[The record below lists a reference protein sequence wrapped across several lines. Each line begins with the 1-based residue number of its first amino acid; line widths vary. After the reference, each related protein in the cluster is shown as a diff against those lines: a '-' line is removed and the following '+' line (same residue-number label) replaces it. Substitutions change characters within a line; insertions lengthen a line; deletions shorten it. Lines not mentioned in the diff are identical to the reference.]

1 MPYQRIPLLSEGL
14 RWGAAAA
21 ESRWKNREA
30 KKGFQHRKQPQVL
43 VGMGQQTQPG
53 LGGVAQTLV
62 GMAPATAP
70 GETQILS
77 LCNSPPPSRFFIN
90 SVVFKREQRGC
101 KSEAIS
107 QVR

>member
-1 MPYQRIPLLSEGL
+1 M
-14 RWGAAAA
+14 GAAAA

-30 KKGFQHRKQPQVL
+30 KKGIPAPGVGGDGTANSAWHKPSWGWHQPQLQVK
-43 VGMGQQTQPG
+43 PKFC
-53 LGGVAQTLV
+53 
-62 GMAPATAP
+62 
-70 GETQILS
+70 
-77 LCNSPPPSRFFIN
+77 LCVIPPPPSPFFIN